1 MEQDLAFRIYAGFF
15 GSDVLLAPEYLAI
28 TLLIAFFVYLVRR
41 RRQRLPGFWRWIM
54 PRELWLHRSTLLDLE
69 LFVLGRLMLIL
80 GLLGRLSLITG
91 ASLLTVRL
99 LSGEQGRPLAPV
111 KVSPFLLSLA
121 LWMAGDLARYWLHRA
136 YHRIG
141 LIWPLHAVHHAAEVL
156 TPLTAYRQHPLTYL
170 IGVPVV
176 SVVMG
181 LAQGLVLVALDPQAT
196 PLFIAGTNA
205 VLVIANAALANFH
218 HSHIW
223 ISYGPILE
231 RLFISPAQHQIHHS
245 TDPRHHNRNF
255 GETLALWDWMFGTLF
270 LATGE
275 NSARIRFGL
284 TGRADAGLSS
294 HRLVP
299 NLWDPLRRALPRRR
313 TARNTRH

>member
-1 MEQDLAFRIYAGFF
+1 MEQGLLFNIYVGFF

-28 TLLIAFFVYLVRR
+28 TLLIAFVVYLVRR
-41 RRQRLPGFWRWIM
+41 RRQSLPGFWRWIM
-54 PRELWLHRSTLLDLE
+54 PRDLWLHRSTLLDLE
-69 LFVLGRLMLIL
+69 LFVLGRLMQVL
-80 GLLGRLSLITG
+80 GLLGRLSLIT
-91 ASLLTVRL
+91 ATSLLTARL
-99 LSGEQGRPLAPV
+99 LAGEQGQPLIPACL
-111 KVSPFLLSLA
+111 SPFLLSLA
-121 LWMAGDLARYWLHRA
+121 LWLAGDLARYWLHRA

-141 LIWPLHAVHHAAEVL
+141 MIWPIHAVHHAAEVL
-156 TPLTAYRQHPLTYL
+156 TPLTAYRQHPLALL

-181 LAQGLVLVALDPQAT
+181 LAQGLVLVTFDPQAT

-205 VLVIANAALANFH
+205 VLVIANVALANIH

-245 TDPRHHNRNF
+245 TDPRHHNRNY
-255 GETLALWDWMFGTLF
+255 GETLALWDWMFGTLH

-275 NSARIRFGL
+275 TPAEIRFGL
-284 TGRADAGLSS
+284 TGKADAGLTS
-294 HRLVP
+294 HRLSR
-299 NLWDPLRRALPRRR
+299 NLWDPLRRAFPRRKTSR
-313 TARNTRH
+313 D